1 MFVPDFTIMK
11 VSLKPLSFLKIAVFA
26 ILFYWIFQQ
35 LNVHWNTA
43 KALGQSTTFNTTKI
57 ESSFISDYQ
66 KRYAGLDSI
75 LKPNGRYMYKSDSVN
90 FPLYANNYIIS
101 QYTLAPAVLLENKL
115 TDTLIFN
122 LYASMNIQSAGAQYL
137 AQGYTVFY
145 QNSFGVFLLHK

>member
-75 LKPNGRYMYKSDSVN
+75 LKPNGRYMY
-90 FPLYANNYIIS
+90 ANNYIIS